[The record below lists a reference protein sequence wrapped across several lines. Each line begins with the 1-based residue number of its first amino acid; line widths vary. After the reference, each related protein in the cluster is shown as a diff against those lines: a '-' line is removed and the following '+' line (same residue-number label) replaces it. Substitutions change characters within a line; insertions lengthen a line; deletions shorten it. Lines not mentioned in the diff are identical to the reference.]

1 MKINDL
7 VFDAH
12 KNAVEKGFYN
22 SQRNVPEL
30 LMLIVSELGEACE
43 ALRKNKIT
51 NTKPL
56 LSNPLN
62 DFEHPQW
69 LFNFEGFVKDTFED
83 EIADCF
89 IRLADLCGYM
99 GIDIESH
106 IKAKM
111 EYNKTRPKKHG
122 KSF

>member
-1 MKINDL
+1 MKIKDL
-7 VFDAH
+7 VLEAH
-12 KNAVEKGFYN
+12 ENAVGKGFYD
-22 SQRNVPEL
+22 SQRNIPEL
-30 LMLIVSELGEACE
+30 LMLIVSEIGEACE
-43 ALRKNKIT
+43 ALRNNKFT

-83 EIADCF
+83 EIADAF

-99 GIDIESH
+99 KIDIEKH
-106 IKAKM
+106 IIAKM
-111 EYNKTRPKKHG
+111 EYNKTRSRKHG
-122 KSF
+122 KLF